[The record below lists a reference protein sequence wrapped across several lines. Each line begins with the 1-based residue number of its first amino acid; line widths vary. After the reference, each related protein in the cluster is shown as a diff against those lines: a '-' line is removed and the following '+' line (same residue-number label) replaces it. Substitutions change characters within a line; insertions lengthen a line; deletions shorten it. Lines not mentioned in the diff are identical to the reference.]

1 MLVAPGDRH
10 AGARAIEPDRG
21 DHGGGFPVAMGTA
34 RHEALAARRPPPQAG
49 HVRLGRR
56 FVEEDEPAGREL
68 ALPGLPLP
76 PRGGPIG
83 PALFGGVERLFL
95 YVSPRAMSA

>member
-1 MLVAPGDRH
+1 VR
-10 AGARAIEPDRG
+10 
-21 DHGGGFPVAMGTA
+21 TA
-34 RHEALAARRPPPQAG
+34 HHEALAARGPPAQAG

-56 FVEEDEPAGREL
+56 FIDEDEPGGRDL

-76 PRGGPIG
+76 PRFGDIG
-83 PALFGGVERLFL
+83 SVLLGGVERLFL